1 MKLLYLSIKNIIF
14 LLIISSFFS
23 RSLPV
28 GASKIDE
35 ENRNQKNL
43 TEQKFENYLKKI
55 PEDEYLIGNS
65 DVIKISVSPFY
76 YPELE
81 GVYAVDE
88 SGTISVPRLKRI
100 YVKGLT
106 ISELTK
112 LLNKSYKEYVKFPE
126 VEVNLVKYRPIKI
139 FVKGEVEQPGQYTL
153 EGSVSPLFST
163 NPDSVSDK
171 NFYFPELID
180 ALRTAGGINT
190 FSDLEN
196 IQIVRNDS
204 ISNGGGKKTATIDLK
219 KTIFSKTI
227 NTNLRIYDGDIIFV
241 PRLAEP
247 NPALLSNELNVNINP
262 QFINVVITGR
272 VRFPGPY
279 KMIKLTTLNE
289 ALDYAG
295 GAKIIKGKVTFLRM
309 SNTGSVEK
317 RVFSLSKRAK
327 RGSYKNPFLRN
338 RDSIYVGDNFISA
351 TNEVVTDLTQP
362 LRGIISAYGIYNIF
376 ADD

>member
-106 ISELTK
+106 LSELTK

-153 EGSVSPLFST
+153 EGSVSPLLTT
-163 NPDSVSDK
+163 NPNSVSDK

-247 NPALLSNELNVNINP
+247 NPALLSNDLNFNINP

-279 KMIKLTTLNE
+279 QMVKLTTLNE

-317 RVFSLSKRAK
+317 RVFSLSKTAK

-362 LRGIISAYGIYNIF
+362 LRGIISVYGIYNIF